1 MIFIAD
7 ERILRGTPATITK
20 QFLDQDGDAADPG
33 VVTIG
38 ITKAD
43 GTTLVAA
50 GTATS
55 GTGTSPRTYALAAVA
70 TLEWLTATWTS
81 STHGA
86 QTSRV
91 EVVSGYYFTVAAAR
105 THKTA
110 AMADTTTYPTA
121 AIQAARAEVEQEF
134 ERYCW
139 PFVPR
144 FKRTTIA
151 ARGNSSCLILDDQC
165 VRSLRSVV
173 ELGSDGLA
181 EYTWTAADLAA
192 THVAA
197 NGVLTRLSDDTWDLS
212 NHIIEYEYGW
222 DSPPADVLDAIMT
235 RLRYRMNTQR
245 SAIPDRS
252 TSITVDGAGTYGLL
266 VPGRGTSLTAQPEID
281 VILND
286 LRYRRPMTGL
296 A

>member
-7 ERILRGTPATITK
+7 ERVLRGVPATITK
-20 QFLDQDGDAADPG
+20 QFLDQDGDAVDPG

-38 ITKAD
+38 ITKAN
-43 GTTLVAA
+43 GTTLVAS

-55 GTGTSPRTYALAAVA
+55 GTGTSPRTYAMAAVS
-70 TLEWLTATWTS
+70 TMEWLTATWTS

-86 QTSRV
+86 QQSSV
-91 EVVSGYYFTVAAAR
+91 EVVSGYYFTVAQAR

-110 AMADTTTYPTA
+110 GMADTTTYPTA
-121 AIQAARAEVEQEF
+121 AIQSARAEVEAEF

-144 FKRTTIA
+144 YRRETIA
-151 ARGNSSCLILDDQC
+151 AKGNSPSLILPDQC
-165 VRSLRSVV
+165 VRTLRSVT
-173 ELGSDGLA
+173 ELGTDGLA
-181 EYTWTAADLAA
+181 ANTWSTGDLAA
-192 THVAA
+192 TQVDA
-197 NGVLTRLSDDTWDLS
+197 NGVLTRLSGDVWARC

-222 DSPPADVLDAIMT
+222 SSPPADVLDAIMT

-286 LRYRRPMTGL
+286 PRYRRPVTGL